1 VTVMGYSPLEADAAL
16 RMANFD
22 ISQAI
27 ELLLTNIDEVLSYSE
42 RQAKQKEE
50 ELRRKEQEEI

>member
-1 VTVMGYSPLEADAAL
+1 MGYSPLEADAAL